1 MQKKS
6 IFIIAL
12 IAGLALLSCKDPI
25 PPTVYTNPGAE
36 HTIMI
41 TGYDTEFKSALM
53 EEIVAK
59 YSPICRIEIVDISK
73 APKADYSQYSA
84 IILMDEVEAGMMM
97 NRRARKIIGKIEP
110 KDKLIAVIT
119 AGDEDWEYEKKGVEA
134 ITSASVMSEQDKV
147 LEEIY
152 KRVDSLIE

>member
-6 IFIIAL
+6 VFIFAL
-12 IAGLALLSCKDPI
+12 IAGLGLLSCKDPI
-25 PPTVYTNPGAE
+25 PSTVYDNPDAE

-84 IILMDEVEAGMMM
+84 IILMDEVEAWMMM
-97 NRRARKIIGKIEP
+97 NRKARKIIDKIEP
-110 KDKLIAVIT
+110 KDKLVAVIT
-119 AGDEDWEYEKKGVEA
+119 AGDEEWEYEKDGVEA
-134 ITSASVMSEQDKV
+134 ITSASVMSEKDEV

>member
-6 IFIIAL
+6 FFIIAL
-12 IAGLALLSCKDPI
+12 IAGLAVLSCKEPI
-25 PPTVYTNPGAE
+25 PSTVYDNPGAE

-41 TGYDTEFKSALM
+41 TGYDTEFKSALV

-59 YSPICRIEIVDISK
+59 YSPKCRIEIVGISK

-84 IILMDEVEAGMMM
+84 IILMDEVEAWMMM
-97 NRRARKIIGKIEP
+97 NRRARKIIDKIEP

-119 AGDEDWEYEKKGVEA
+119 AGDEDWEYEKDGVEA